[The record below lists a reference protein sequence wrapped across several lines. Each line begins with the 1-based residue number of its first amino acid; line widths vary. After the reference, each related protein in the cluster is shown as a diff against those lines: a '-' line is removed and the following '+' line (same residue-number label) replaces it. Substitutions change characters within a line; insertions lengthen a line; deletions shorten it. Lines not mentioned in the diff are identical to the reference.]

1 MTDFAVC
8 GDMQCPSRMDCRR
21 FMQKPGLRQRYIRFD
36 RFGGVRCEYFVHYTK
51 EKESGAGKQEPPRR
65 AR

>member
-1 MTDFAVC
+1 MTDFAMC

-36 RFGGVRCEYFVHYTK
+36 RFGGVRCEYFIHHTK
-51 EKESGAGKQEPPRR
+51 EKESETR
-65 AR
+65 